1 MIKTINKLMQ
11 HLGTFNF
18 GIGFGNNLFAST
30 IQVWPFVWNLN
41 ISNTNG
47 MFESRVGP
55 ITVSFVTQQ
64 K

>member
-1 MIKTINKLMQ
+1 MIKTLNKFIQ
-11 HLGTFNF
+11 YFGTFNF
-18 GIGFGNNLFAST
+18 GIGFGNNLFAAT
-30 IQVWPFVWNLN
+30 VQVWPFVWGLN

-47 MFESRVGP
+47 MFEARIGP

>member
-1 MIKTINKLMQ
+1 MQ

-18 GIGFGNNLFAST
+18 GIGFGNNLVAST
-30 IQVWPFVWNLN
+30 IQVWPFVWGLN

>member
-1 MIKTINKLMQ
+1 MQ
-11 HLGTFNF
+11 YFGTFNF
-18 GIGFGNNLFAST
+18 GIGFGNNLFAAT
-30 IQVWPFVWNLN
+30 VQVWPFVWGLN

-47 MFESRVGP
+47 MFEARIGP